1 VSVQEE
7 LAHILVAI
15 FGKKTSVVFDMA
27 AIQEIISQETTS
39 GDDRELLAHAMF
51 LAIANMK

>member
-1 VSVQEE
+1 MSVQEE

-15 FGKKTSVVFDMA
+15 FGKKTSVVFDMV

-39 GDDRELLAHAMF
+39 GDDRELLAQAMF

>member
-15 FGKKTSVVFDMA
+15 FGKKTSVVFDMV

-39 GDDRELLAHAMF
+39 GDDRELLAQAMF